1 MMKPN
6 EYPITTPSHKNHL
19 SLFSSFKGFV
29 SDSSSGHG
37 TQFCNPHSKLL
48 LAKEFGSFMVSIW
61 PPTGILP
68 VSLLLLTSKTDNYCS
83 FASDCGICY
92 VTSPNSLGS
101 LSHQDLSVHS
111 HGGCFVRCWEVLDH
125 SICLMML
132 GSHQKVISLTCQTKS
147 RVQGYGLIDL
157 ISISS
162 NSLSNHY
169 TLARWWKY

>member
-1 MMKPN
+1 MIV
-6 EYPITTPSHKNHL
+6 EL
-19 SLFSSFKGFV
+19 SL
-29 SDSSSGHG
+29 
-37 TQFCNPHSKLL
+37 
-48 LAKEFGSFMVSIW
+48 I
-61 PPTGILP
+61 
-68 VSLLLLTSKTDNYCS
+68 
-83 FASDCGICY
+83 ICY

-162 NSLSNHY
+162 NSLSNHFSKMVKILDVRTY
-169 TLARWWKY
+169 VIYFLGTYVTILCNWLIFWQNALYLYLGRSKMCLIFQETLFQDQVLKTCKSVQETS